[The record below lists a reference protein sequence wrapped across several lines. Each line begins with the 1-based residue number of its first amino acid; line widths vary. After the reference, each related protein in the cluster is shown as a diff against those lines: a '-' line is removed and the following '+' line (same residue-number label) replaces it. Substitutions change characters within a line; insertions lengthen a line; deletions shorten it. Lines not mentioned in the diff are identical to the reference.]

1 MRAAEAA
8 RQQRSRRCAGLLV
21 LVVVLVTVAVVLA
34 VVLTLGSG
42 GQCER
47 SAAVSSGDTLDA
59 DLATCPPRQS
69 VVGGGIST
77 ETRIQVDL
85 IEGLQLFNTTYPGV
99 NIIPGP
105 HSFTPALSLSG
116 DTRQVRLPD
125 AVLERAV
132 SLLTTS
138 AEFTIL
144 ASVRQQPQNAGT
156 IVAFSFDANRFL
168 EVQSSGRTDEIRFHY
183 TRRRQ
188 DPDRG
193 GGPPDVHME
202 SFRYRLADDH
212 WHRLAVSVSGHQ
224 LDLYVDCH
232 HVHSRV
238 IHTPERNA
246 TALEMPLQ
254 LWLGQRNERHFRFQ
268 GAVQDVKLVFGPH
281 GYLAQC
287 PDLDATCPS
296 CGQFRSLQA
305 AVVHLEKTVEE
316 LTQRLRMAEESLKQ
330 LETCECQR
338 SCHFNNT
345 FRADGTS
352 WMDGCR
358 ICACMKGE
366 VKCRPM
372 KCPTLNCSNPIIEN
386 GECCP
391 KCKGECFL
399 NQRSYEHGEKVAI
412 DRCMTCECH
421 DSVMQCSTIIP
432 EQHCPPLQCP
442 PEQRLNMSGECCQFC
457 RDTDYC
463 AQARP
468 ECDPHATCV
477 NLQASFMCQCNDGY
491 KGDGK
496 TCEDLD
502 ECKSRGGFHGHQ
514 CGPNTVCR
522 NTVGSY
528 ECDCLPG
535 YQRHDA
541 YMCVERNEC
550 LDGSHNCHPTAT
562 CVNTPGSFQC
572 HCPEGYSGN
581 GTDCSPIC
589 SQPCENGGRCVAPD
603 NCSCRRGFGGP
614 SCEAD
619 IDECSVGLHQ
629 CHPHSECVNMPGWY
643 HCQCRDGYRADPDY
657 STLGTTCIDVDEC
670 SENLHTCDPQAT
682 CVNTNGSYTCE
693 CVGLQCT
700 NNCTV
705 GDEVHPHGS
714 SWPDSERACHT
725 CLCLDGVT
733 TCQPRPCD
741 CSDPDVDVTCCPKC
755 DSSSGCFHQTRPNVR
770 FRNGDRWLHQCQ
782 LCECLAGEIDCWQQQ
797 CPPVACSNP
806 VWPEG
811 DCCPRCEDDPC
822 AAPANRST
830 AAPCNIAAPPQAL
843 ASAAHWRT
851 LQAHCPDCRCKV
863 PFCEKLVSKNSACVP
878 RTASFGAA
886 TLATVSVLLA
896 QRLLVSTCLEESGE
910 SPAERTSRSRP
921 PASSGR
927 GSAPRR
933 QSPQRAAPSEHRQRA
948 APRRPRATPRRQRV
962 ALCRQRAAPCRQ
974 TAPRRQRAAP
984 CRQRA
989 APCRQRVAPCPQT
1002 APRRQ
1007 APRQAAPLS
1016 SHRPPPASSVTLRPR
1031 GTPVREGRAR
1041 RRPVRWTWHTTPP
1054 LGRRRRPRSPSRQ

>member
-1 MRAAEAA
+1 MPCRAPET
-8 RQQRSRRCAGLLV
+8 SPTFLV
-21 LVVVLVTVAVVLA
+21 MMPIYFIVFMISHTA
-34 VVLTLGSG
+34 
-42 GQCER
+42 
-47 SAAVSSGDTLDA
+47 
-59 DLATCPPRQS
+59 

-851 LQAHCPDCRCKV
+851 LQAHCPDCRCKDGQLWCGYPGHRVCASGPATARLHVFGGEWRVAGGTHITEPPAGLQRPRQRAPATVTAEGSTIRAPPESGTTPPESDTTPSESGAV
-863 PFCEKLVSKNSACVP
+863 PPESGTVPPDGTTPPESGTVPSESGAVPPESGTVPPDGTTPPGTTPGSTTIEPPATAGQLSDSAP
-878 RTASFGAA
+878 ARDASARGEGAA
-886 TLATVSVLLA
+886 T
-896 QRLLVSTCLEESGE
+896 
-910 SPAERTSRSRP
+910 P
-921 PASSGR
+921 
-927 GSAPRR
+927 SAVDV
-933 QSPQRAAPSEHRQRA
+933 AHDAPSR
-948 APRRPRATPRRQRV
+948 T
-962 ALCRQRAAPCRQ
+962 
-974 TAPRRQRAAP
+974 
-984 CRQRA
+984 
-989 APCRQRVAPCPQT
+989 
-1002 APRRQ
+1002 
-1007 APRQAAPLS
+1007 
-1016 SHRPPPASSVTLRPR
+1016 
-1031 GTPVREGRAR
+1031 
-1041 RRPVRWTWHTTPP
+1041 
-1054 LGRRRRPRSPSRQ
+1054 